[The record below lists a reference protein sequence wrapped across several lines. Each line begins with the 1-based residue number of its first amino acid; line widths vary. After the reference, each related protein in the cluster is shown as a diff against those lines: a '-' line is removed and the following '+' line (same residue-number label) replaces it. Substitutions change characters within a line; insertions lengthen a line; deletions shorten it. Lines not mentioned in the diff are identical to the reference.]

1 MTDVRPWLICRSGA
15 HFCALPLGSVIETLR
30 PLPVEPLASTPAF
43 VRGISIIRGQPTPVV
58 DLGALLG
65 DAAEPC
71 TRFVS
76 LSIASRAVALA
87 VGDVWGIQRL
97 GPSAESGLPPL
108 LKQAARDMV
117 SAVGILD
124 RKLLLFLETTRMV
137 PPGLLE
143 QLEKARG
150 AA

>member
-15 HFCALPLGSVIETLR
+15 HFCALPLGSVVETLR
-30 PLPVEPLASTPAF
+30 PLPVEPISSTPAF
-43 VRGISIIRGQPTPVV
+43 VRGISLIRGRPTPVV

-65 DAAEPC
+65 EATEAC

-76 LSIASRAVALA
+76 LSIANRGIALA
-87 VGDVWGIQRL
+87 VGAVWGIRRL
-97 GPSAESGLPPL
+97 GSSAESGLPPL

-137 PPGLLE
+137 PPDVLE
-143 QLEKARG
+143 RLARG
-150 AA
+150 PA